1 MINEMPVQT
10 FLDKLASQSP
20 TPGGGGVAALTGA
33 MGAALVGMVCNLT
46 IGKKNYQAVE
56 EEMKSAL
63 AKAEELRSRL
73 AGLAQADAGVFDR
86 VMGAYG
92 LPKETEEEQR
102 SRSLAIQDALKA
114 AADVPLA
121 CARACAEVIELSRVV
136 AEKGNKN
143 VVSDAGVAVLAG
155 HAGLK
160 SAVLNVCVNIA
171 GIKDEAFVHERMSE
185 LNAIMTGSEVATE
198 EIFREVEVRL
208 GILSE

>member
-73 AGLAQADAGVFDR
+73 AGLAQADAGVFDQ

-143 VVSDAGVAVLAG
+143 VVSDAGVAVLVG

-160 SAVLNVCVNIA
+160 SAVLNVYVNIA
-171 GIKDEAFVHERMSE
+171 GIKDATFVHERMSE